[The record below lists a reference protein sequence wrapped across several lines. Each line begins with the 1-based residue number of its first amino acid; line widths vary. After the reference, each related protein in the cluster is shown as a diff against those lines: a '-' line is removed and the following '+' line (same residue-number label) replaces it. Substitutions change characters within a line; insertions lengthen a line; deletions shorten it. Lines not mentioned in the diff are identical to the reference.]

1 MPPNCSCGAL
11 RLDLTRRGSTSVENR
26 EATEMVVDAFEQH
39 REAKATE
46 YAEPRAP

>member
-1 MPPNCSCGAL
+1 MDAAELLLRAL

-46 YAEPRAP
+46 YA